1 MNFTQKLN
9 YISKKNKSNLVIGL
23 DTDLKK
29 IPDYFLK
36 FENPVSEFNKTVID
50 ATKDLCAGY
59 KLNIAFYEFLE
70 EKGIQ
75 AVRESLNSIPD
86 DLIKICDAKRGD
98 LDNTAEMYAAAFFD
112 KYDFDSVT
120 ISPYMG
126 TDSVLPFIKRKD
138 KHVFVLALTSNR
150 SSADFELLKAGDKF
164 LYEHVTEKILS
175 AGTEDNIGFVFGANY
190 TSEINEF
197 TAKHPGVSLLIP
209 GIGAQGNDIDLLM
222 ENIMTENF
230 VINSSRNIIY
240 AAERSDDLNSISEL
254 IRSAALKVNESV
266 NKRSKA

>member
-9 YISKKNKSNLVIGL
+9 HISKKNNSNLVIGL
-23 DTDLKK
+23 DTDLNK

-36 FENPVSEFNKTVID
+36 YENPVSEFNKVVIG
-50 ATKDLCAGY
+50 ATNDLCTGY

-75 AVRESLNSIPD
+75 AVRESLNAIPD
-86 DLIKICDAKRGD
+86 EMIKICDAKRGD
-98 LDNTAEMYAAAFFD
+98 LDNTAEMYAATFFD

-138 KHVFVLALTSNR
+138 KHVFVLALTSNK

-175 AGTEDNIGFVFGANY
+175 AGTEDKIGFVFGANY
-190 TSEINEF
+190 SSEINEF
-197 TAKHPGVSLLIP
+197 SAKHPGVTLLIP

-222 ENIMTENF
+222 KNINTKNF

-240 AAERSDDLNSISEL
+240 AAQKSDDLNSITER
-254 IRSAALKVNESV
+254 IRNAALNVNESV
-266 NKRSKA
+266 N